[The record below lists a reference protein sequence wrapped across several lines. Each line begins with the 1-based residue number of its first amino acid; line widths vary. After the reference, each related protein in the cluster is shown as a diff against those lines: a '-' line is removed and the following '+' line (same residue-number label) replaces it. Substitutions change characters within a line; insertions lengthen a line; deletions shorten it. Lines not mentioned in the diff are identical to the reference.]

1 MAKRNTA
8 TVDEAVKTKLSKDHL
23 KKLGGYMKKH
33 TKAILF
39 TIGLMLVSAFLGLL
53 PPYFISKV
61 VDVILPAKDMKGLI
75 TVVVILV
82 LVQFLVWHNQV
93 LRGKTIHKVG
103 EEIIHDMRLDLFK
116 HLQELQF
123 SYFDSVPHGKIIVR
137 VVNYINSISS
147 TLSNGIVDIIT
158 NVFMVVVIVGF
169 MLSMDVMLTLICVVG
184 VPIFIVFLTIL
195 RKIHRTAWEKYSAK
209 QSNLN
214 AYIHENI
221 EGMKVTQSFAR
232 EEKNKSI
239 FAKICGEN
247 RFYWMK
253 AKKIELFIPVG
264 VNFLSVIVTILIY
277 VYGAQRVMAGTLGM
291 GELLAFAAY
300 NSRFWTPIGA
310 IAGFYNQ
317 IVTCSVYIERIFDLM
332 EEPVTVKNL
341 PGAVDLPPIEGHV
354 EFKNV
359 SFKYEPDEPYVL
371 KDISFEVKP
380 GESIAIVGP
389 TGAGKSTII
398 NLLSRFYNIDE
409 GKVLIDGHDVM
420 NVTLESLR
428 SRMGIMLQDSFLF
441 TGTIMENIRYSKLDA
456 TDEEVIA
463 AAKTVCAHD
472 FISELPDGYNT
483 MVEERGA
490 TLSQGQRQLIAFARA
505 ILADP
510 DILILDEATSS
521 IDTET
526 EIALQNGLEKLLK
539 GRTSFIVA
547 HRLST
552 IKNSSQIMYI
562 SDHKILERGTHDEL
576 LKLGGKY
583 ADLYNA
589 QFKFINV

>member
-1 MAKRNTA
+1 MAKRNIATA
-8 TVDEAVKTKLSKDHL
+8 DEALKTKLGKADL
-23 KKLGGYMKKH
+23 KQLGGYMKKH
-33 TKAILF
+33 VGAIF
-39 TIGLMLVSAFLGLL
+39 YTIFLMLISAFLTLL
-53 PPYFISKV
+53 PPFLMSKV
-61 VDVILPAKDMKGLI
+61 VDEIVPNKSLKGLLI
-75 TVVVILV
+75 IAV
-82 LVQFLVWHNQV
+82 FLVCVRLMVWV
-93 LRGKTIHKVG
+93 IGVARAKTIHKVG
-103 EEIIHDMRLDLFK
+103 QEVIHDIRLDLFK

-123 SYFDSVPHGKIIVR
+123 SYFDSVSHGKILVR
-137 VVNYINSISS
+137 VVNYVNSIANL
-147 TLSNGIVDIIT
+147 LSNGIVDIIT
-158 NVFMVVVIVGF
+158 NVFTIIVIVGF
-169 MLSMDVMLTLICVVG
+169 MLSMDVKLTLICLIG
-184 VPIFIVFLTIL
+184 MPIFVGFVTIL
-195 RKIHRTAWEKYSAK
+195 RKIHRGAWESYSSK

-232 EEKNKSI
+232 EERNKNI
-239 FAKICGEN
+239 FAKICKEN
-247 RFYWMK
+247 RFFWMK
-253 AKKIELFIPVG
+253 AKKIELCIPIG
-264 VNFLSVIVTILIY
+264 VNFLSVFAKIAIY
-277 VYGAQRVMAGTLGM
+277 VYGAVRVSKGDLGM

-300 NSRFWTPIGA
+300 TSRFWDPVGQIV
-310 IAGFYNQ
+310 GFYNQ
-317 IVTCSVYIERIFDLM
+317 LVTCSVYIERIFDLM
-332 EEPVTVKNL
+332 NEPVTIKNL
-341 PGAVDLPPIEGHV
+341 PGAKELPPIEGHV

-359 SFKYEPDEPYVL
+359 KFKYEPDEPYVL
-371 KDISFEVKP
+371 DDVSFEVKP
-380 GESIAIVGP
+380 GESVAIVGP

-398 NLLSRFYNIDE
+398 NLLSRFYNVEE
-409 GKVLIDGHDVM
+409 GKVLIDGNDIM
-420 NVTLESLR
+420 GVTLESLR

-441 TGTIMENIRYSKLDA
+441 TGTIIDNIRYSKLDA
-456 TDEEVIA
+456 TEEEVIA

-472 FISELPDGYNT
+472 FIVNLPDGYNT

-526 EIALQNGLEKLLK
+526 EVALQKGLEELLK

-562 SDHKILERGTHDEL
+562 SDHKIQERGTHDEL
-576 LKLGGKY
+576 LELGGKY

-589 QFKFINV
+589 QFKFINM

>member
-8 TVDEAVKTKLSKDHL
+8 TVDEAVKTKLSKNHL

-33 TKAILF
+33 IGAILF
-39 TIGLMLVSAFLGLL
+39 TICLMLVSAFLGLL
-53 PPYFISKV
+53 SPYFISKV
-61 VDVILPAKDMKGLI
+61 VDVILPAKDFKGLI
-75 TVVVILV
+75 VVAIILI
-82 LVQFLVWHNQV
+82 LVQFMIWINHI
-93 LRGKTIHKVG
+93 LRAKTIHKVG
-103 EEIIHDMRLDLFK
+103 EEIIHDIRLDLFK

-137 VVNYINSISS
+137 IVNYVNSISG

-158 NVFMVVVIVGF
+158 NVFTVFVIVGF

-184 VPIFIVFLTIL
+184 VPIFLVFLSFL
-195 RKIHRTAWEKYSAK
+195 RKMHKAAWEKYSAK

-239 FAKICGEN
+239 FAKVCNDN
-247 RFYWMK
+247 RFFWMK

-264 VNFLSVIVTILIY
+264 VNFLSVVITILIY
-277 VYGAQRVMAGTLGM
+277 VYGAQRVMAGTLGI

-300 NSRFWTPIGA
+300 NSRFWAPIGA

-341 PGAVDLPPIEGHV
+341 PGAKDLPPIEGHI

-380 GESIAIVGP
+380 GESVAIVGP

-398 NLLSRFYNIDE
+398 NLLSRFYNVDE
-409 GKVLIDGHDVM
+409 GKVLIDGHSVM
-420 NVTLESLR
+420 DVTLESLR

-456 TDEEVIA
+456 TEEEVIA
-463 AAKTVCAHD
+463 AAKTVCAHN
-472 FISELPDGYNT
+472 FIKDLPDGYNT
-483 MVEERGA
+483 MVEERGS

-510 DILILDEATSS
+510 EILILDEATSS

-526 EIALQNGLEKLLK
+526 EVALQKGLEELLK

-562 SDHKILERGTHDEL
+562 SDHKIQERGTHDEL
-576 LKLGGKY
+576 LALGGKY

-589 QFKFINV
+589 QFKFINI